1 MNFRCPQ
8 GRPHAVLA
16 WLFACATAA
25 QAQTAPPAASPAAPP
40 GAPAAAAST
49 APGPAATPV
58 IEVQRFNLVGN
69 TLLPPE
75 QVQAVLAP
83 YRGQRSLEQLQR
95 AAAAVQRLYSDAG
108 YGGVVAYLPAQTVGD
123 GVAEIRVVEGRVARI
138 NVRGAPGFS
147 ESNVRASVPDLQIGQ
162 TPRARRINVQNVIAN
177 ENPAKRLQVL
187 LKPGEQPGS
196 IDADLSVDAR
206 PLQSMTV
213 AVDDTGTQRTG
224 RWRIGATWQNA
235 NLTGHDDVLSAQYQ
249 TSPSKPSQ
257 VTILSAGYRLPLYAW
272 LATLDAYLAYANV
285 NAGASATAAGDV
297 RINGKGRLGG
307 LRMTWYLPVAGELD
321 HRIGLALD
329 RREYLNNCEV
339 AGLPSGA
346 CGPAG
351 ANVAVTPLSLDY
363 SVQSTGGLR
372 WGADVALSAN
382 LGVGGGD
389 SGQAAFD
396 AIRPG
401 ARRGYSMLRATFSA
415 GLPLGERWQ
424 LRTRLAGQGTSDAL
438 VPGEQFGI
446 GGANS
451 VRGYEERELVGDR
464 GLQGTVELV
473 GPELLGPQPGQ
484 AGLYASLQPLFF
496 VDAGQVANV
505 MGAPCNGVSARC
517 SLWSLGLGLQFSRGP
532 LQARLAVAQARRD
545 GLVTRRGDHRTH
557 AALSYAF

>member
-1 MNFRCPQ
+1 M
-8 GRPHAVLA
+8 
-16 WLFACATAA
+16 
-25 QAQTAPPAASPAAPP
+25 
-40 GAPAAAAST
+40 
-49 APGPAATPV
+49 
-58 IEVQRFNLVGN
+58 IDVQRFNVVGN
-69 TLLPPE
+69 TLLAPG
-75 QVQAVLAP
+75 QLQAVLAP
-83 YRGQRSLEQLQR
+83 FVGQRSLEDLQR
-95 AAAAVQRLYSDAG
+95 AAAAVQRLYGDAG
-108 YGGVVAYLPAQTVGD
+108 YGGVVAYLPAQTVSG
-123 GVAEIRVVEGRVARI
+123 GVAVIQVVEGRVGKI
-138 NVRGAPGFS
+138 SVRGAPGFD
-147 ESNVRASVPDLQIGQ
+147 EANVRASVPDLRIGQ

-187 LKPGEQPGS
+187 LKPGDQPGS

-213 AVDDTGTQRTG
+213 GVDDTGTQRTG
-224 RWRIGATWQNA
+224 RYRIGATWQNA

-257 VTILSAGYRLPLYAW
+257 VTILSAGYRLPLYAE

-307 LRMTWYLPVAGELD
+307 LRMTWYLPVAGEFD
-321 HRIGLALD
+321 HRVGLALD
-329 RREYLNNCEV
+329 RREYINNCEV

-351 ANVAVTPLSLDY
+351 ANVAVTPLSVDY
-363 SVQSTGGLR
+363 SVQSTSGLR

-396 AIRPG
+396 AVRTG
-401 ARRGYSMLRATFSA
+401 AKRGYSMLRATFSA
-415 GLPLGERWQ
+415 ALPLGERWQ

-464 GLQGTVELV
+464 GVQGALELV
-473 GPELLGPQPGQ
+473 GPELLGPRAGPS
-484 AGLYASLQPLFF
+484 GLYASLLPLLF
-496 VDAGQVANV
+496 VDAGQVGNV
-505 MGAPCNGVSARC
+505 MGAPCSGTHTRC
-517 SLWSLGLGLQFSRGP
+517 SLWSVGVGLQFSRGP
-532 LQARLAVAQARRD
+532 LQARLAVADARRD
-545 GLVTRRGDHRTH
+545 GLVTRRGDRRTH
-557 AALSYAF
+557 AALSYSF